1 MRPWSE
7 LMSDWLVDYY
17 TLSTA
22 VLVAAVVVMG
32 RLRQPARRLSV
43 ARSAVVGLAILAV
56 LAALPGWPRAS
67 WRGRP
72 GRTQPNR
79 PSVAGTLGP
88 DSAITAPAQLAAR
101 LGSPDAM
108 ATGTFLPAGREESI
122 RAGSGLTLPLVGTS
136 GRIPTVEW
144 RSDWPDLVGRV
155 FVAGAALALAWLGI
169 GLWQTSVIRC
179 RSRPA
184 PKWSRD
190 VLASIVGDGR
200 AAPELLVS
208 DRLAQPVALGLLR
221 PAIVLPERFVEDEPR
236 CRLEAAL
243 AHEWAHFRNRD
254 LWWIALSGLLM
265 PVLFAHPVYWW
276 LRRRAREDQE
286 LLADAAASDGRVDYA
301 EALLAWA
308 RQTPDRPRLA
318 AAGSLALWERPSQ
331 LKRRI
336 LMLLDRDFR
345 VEPSCPR
352 RWGLGVRVAT
362 ALSVLALSLVTLRPA
377 AVAVGADPTGPQA
390 ARASGPKDDEAV
402 EAGATVTVLDP
413 DGKPAAGAAVYRTSA
428 TYRAAAQPGTV
439 VPLTRTGPDGSF
451 RLSPAD
457 ARAVLDHTAPLG
469 FTPQI
474 VVMAEGCGPA
484 FVDSSVGDDWKRIRL
499 VKDDVPI
506 RGRLIDLQGRP
517 VVGAT
522 IQLVGIFWHPSGK
535 LDEWL
540 KGLKTAKGA
549 VPAKGRRGYFQT
561 ETFRLTRYWASDEI
575 PSMFPAAFATT
586 DRDGRF
592 TIKGVGRERI
602 ASLLVSGPRI
612 ETFFAFS
619 ATRDMPTVKDDDTYH
634 GSACDLVA
642 GPGLEIV
649 GTVRDQDTGKPLAGV
664 TVQSRAHFGNPGRFH
679 WTKTD
684 AEGRYQ
690 LLGLPPKTVFGDVQD
705 VLATVKDGPAYLPSV
720 QPVGDERGPGPIHK
734 DFALK
739 RGVWARGRV
748 TDQSTGKPIRVGLG
762 YHILADN
769 PHRKDYPSYGT
780 IRFTMPFSSNENGE
794 FQIAVM
800 PGRAILGARPIFSFY
815 DGFRRA
821 VGIDRLEVKKMGPHG
836 IILGTRPEFIASAYS
851 TLVEINPKAGED
863 TVKVDIKLDPGTT
876 VKGKLI
882 GPDGEPVVGAL
893 WLGTAE
899 RFETWSTP
907 NTLPLADFEIHV
919 ASKGKCGL
927 LFYHKERQL
936 AGAYVGEP
944 GESGPVTVKLERC
957 GTLTGRLIGDDGLP
971 RTRVYIS
978 SDRPYNE
985 GESRFEKGSL
995 PDGTRTEQDGRFR
1008 LTGLVPGMKYSLNV
1022 WRDDTIFA
1030 QPVKDVITKAGET
1043 RDLGD
1048 VKWGD

>member
-7 LMSDWLVDYY
+7 MMSDWLVDYY
-17 TLSTA
+17 ALTTA
-22 VLVAAVVVMG
+22 VLVAASVVMS

-43 ARSAVVGLAILAV
+43 ARSAVAGLAMLTV
-56 LAALPGWPRAS
+56 LAALRGWPRAT
-67 WRGRP
+67 WRSRAGL
-72 GRTQPNR
+72 TQPDR
-79 PSVAGTLGP
+79 PSVAGTGP
-88 DSAITAPAQLAAR
+88 DSGITAPAQFGTR
-101 LGSPDAM
+101 PGPPDAKPM
-108 ATGTFLPAGREESI
+108 GPSLPAGRDQTI
-122 RAGSGLTLPLVGTS
+122 RAGGVLTQPPVGS
-136 GRIPTVEW
+136 SIRIPTVEW
-144 RSDWPDLVGRV
+144 MSAWQDLAVRA
-155 FVAGAALALAWLGI
+155 FVAGGALVLAWLGI
-169 GLWQTSVIRC
+169 GLWQTAVIR
-179 RSRPA
+179 RQSRPA
-184 PKWSRD
+184 PQWSRD
-190 VLASIVGDGR
+190 MLAHIVGDGR
-200 AAPELLVS
+200 AAPDLLVS
-208 DRLAQPVALGLLR
+208 GWLAQPVAVGLLR
-221 PAIVLPERFVEDEPR
+221 PAITLPERFVEDEPR
-236 CRLEAAL
+236 CRLAAAL
-243 AHEWAHFRNRD
+243 AHEWVHFRNRD
-254 LWWIALSGLLM
+254 FWWIAFSGLLM
-265 PVLFAHPVYWW
+265 PVLVAHPVYWW

-286 LLADAAASDGRVDYA
+286 LLADAAAADGRVDYA
-301 EALLAWA
+301 EALLSWA
-308 RQTPDRPRLA
+308 RQIPDRPRLA

-345 VEPSCPR
+345 VQPTCPR

-439 VPLTRTGPDGSF
+439 VLLTRTGPDGSF
-451 RLSPAD
+451 RLSSAD

-522 IQLVGIFWHPSGK
+522 IQLVGIFWHPSGN
-535 LDEWL
+535 LDKWL

-549 VPAKGRRGYFQT
+549 DPAKGRRGYFQT

-575 PSMFPAAFATT
+575 PSMFPAAVATT

-612 ETFFAFS
+612 ETFFAFA

-690 LLGLPPKTVFGDVQD
+690 LLGLPPRTVFGDVQD
-705 VLATVKDGPAYLPSV
+705 VLAAVKDGPAYLPSV
-720 QPVGDERGPGPIHK
+720 QHVEVERGPGPVRR

-739 RGVWARGRV
+739 RGAWARGRV

-769 PHRKDYPSYGT
+769 PHLKDYPSYGT
-780 IRFTMPFSSNENGE
+780 IRVQMPFYSDENGE

-815 DGFRRA
+815 DRYRLA
-821 VGIDRLEVKKMGPHG
+821 VGIDKLEVKKIGP
-836 IILGTRPEFIASAYS
+836 LGTVRSTRPQFIAPTYS
-851 TLVEINPKAGED
+851 TLVEINPKNGED
-863 TVKVDIKLDPGTT
+863 TVKVNIKLDPGRTL
-876 VKGKLI
+876 KGKLI

-893 WLGTAE
+893 WLEPAE
-899 RFETWSTP
+899 RFEMWSTP
-907 NTLPLADFEIHV
+907 NTLLSADFEMHV

-944 GESGPVTVKLERC
+944 DGSGPVTVKLERC
-957 GTLTGRLIGDDGLP
+957 GTLTGRLIGNDGQP

-978 SDRPYNE
+978 SDRPYDE

-995 PDGTRTEQDGRFR
+995 PDGTRTDQDGRFR

>member
-7 LMSDWLVDYY
+7 MMSDWLVDYY
-17 TLSTA
+17 ALTTA
-22 VLVAAVVVMG
+22 VLVVASVVMS

-43 ARSAVVGLAILAV
+43 ARSAVAGLAMLAV
-56 LAALPGWPRAS
+56 LAALPGWPRAT
-67 WRGRP
+67 WRSRA
-72 GRTQPNR
+72 GRTQPDR
-79 PSVAGTLGP
+79 PSVAGTLGQ
-88 DSAITAPAQLAAR
+88 DSATRARAQHAAWP
-101 LGSPDAM
+101 GPPDAM
-108 ATGTFLPAGREESI
+108 STGTFLPAGREESI
-122 RAGSGLTLPLVGTS
+122 RAGSGLTQPLVGTS

-169 GLWQTSVIRC
+169 GLWQTTVLRC

-200 AAPELLVS
+200 AAPDLLVS
-208 DRLAQPVALGLLR
+208 GWLAQPVAVGMLS
-221 PAIVLPERFVEDEPR
+221 PAIILPERFVADEPR

-243 AHEWAHFRNRD
+243 AHEWVHFRNRD

-286 LLADAAASDGRVDYA
+286 LLADAAAADGRVDYA

-345 VEPSCPR
+345 VEQTCPR
-352 RWGLGVRVAT
+352 LWNLSVRSAM
-362 ALSVLALSLVTLRPA
+362 ALSVLALSVLTLRPS
-377 AVAVGADPTGPQA
+377 AVAGGADPA
-390 ARASGPKDDEAV
+390 ARQVAHAAQQSGPKKDEAV
-402 EAGATVTVLDP
+402 ESGATVQVLDP
-413 DGKPAAGAAVYRTSA
+413 DGKPAAGAAVFRASA
-428 TYRAAAQPGTV
+428 TFRAAAEPGTV
-439 VPLTRTGPDGSF
+439 VLLTRTGPDGSF

-457 ARAVLDHTAPLG
+457 ARAVLDLTPPPG
-469 FTPQI
+469 FAPQI
-474 VVMAEGCGPA
+474 VVTAEGCGPA
-484 FVDSSVGDDWKRIRL
+484 IIDSSAGDGIKRIRL

-522 IQLVGIFWHPSGK
+522 IQLVGIFWHPSGN

-540 KGLKTAKGA
+540 KAMKTKK
-549 VPAKGRRGYFQT
+549 VNDPVYS
-561 ETFRLTRYWASDEI
+561 RLIRYWASDEM
-575 PSMFPAAFATT
+575 PSMFPAVTTT

-592 TIKGVGRERI
+592 TVKGVGRERI
-602 ASLLVSGPRI
+602 ASLLVSGPGIVTRM
-612 ETFFAFS
+612 EFA
-619 ATRDMPTVKDDDTYH
+619 ATRDMPMLEAGDTYH
-634 GSACDLVA
+634 GAACDLVA

-649 GTVRDQDTGKPLAGV
+649 GTVRDKDTGKPLAGV
-664 TVQSRAHFGNPGRFH
+664 TVQSQAHFGNPSHFLN
-679 WTKTD
+679 TKTD
-684 AEGRYQ
+684 ADGRYR
-690 LLGLPPKTVFGDVQD
+690 LLGLPPRTIFGDGQV
-705 VLATVKDGPAYLPSV
+705 VLAAVKDGPAYLPSV
-720 QPVGDERGPGPIHK
+720 QNVGDERGLDPIRR

-739 RGVWARGRV
+739 RGAWTRGRV
-748 TDQSTGKPIRVGLG
+748 TDQSTGKPVRAYLS

-769 PHRKDYPSYGT
+769 PHLKDYPPYGT
-780 IRFTMPFSSNENGE
+780 IRFQMPFYSDENGE
-794 FQIAVM
+794 FKIAVM
-800 PGRAILGARPIFSFY
+800 PGRAILGARTREGYRI
-815 DGFRRA
+815 A
-821 VGIDRLEVKKMGPHG
+821 VGIDKLDVKKMGPHG
-836 IILGTRPEFIASAYS
+836 IIHGTRPEFIAPAYN
-851 TLVEINPKAGED
+851 TLVEINPKATED
-863 TVKVDIKLDPGTT
+863 TVKVDIELDPGRTL
-876 VKGKLI
+876 KGTLI

-899 RFETWSTP
+899 RFEMWSTP
-907 NTLPLADFEIHV
+907 NTLPSADFEMHV

-944 GESGPVTVKLERC
+944 DASGPVTVKLERC

-971 RTRVYIS
+971 RAGVVMTA
-978 SDRPYNE
+978 DRPYNE
-985 GESRFEKGSL
+985 GDSRFEKGSL
-995 PDGTRTEQDGRFR
+995 PGGTRTDLDGRFSAP
-1008 LTGLVPGMKYSLNV
+1008 GLVPGMKYSLNV
-1022 WRDDTIFA
+1022 WRDEMIVGE
-1030 QPVKDVITKAGET
+1030 PVKDVITKAGET

-1048 VKWGD
+1048 VKWVD